1 MQNVAFWN
9 KALHIIDF
17 SHYDGYLFTVSI
29 FIFIFCAI
37 SIIFLILLWK
47 PLLKPILILF
57 LLLSSIANYFGLFY
71 GTYIDK
77 SMVMNVFETHQ
88 GEAIAL
94 ISPWL
99 LLWLTVF
106 WLIPSLIVLRIQ
118 FTYKGDWKKNLALR
132 VAVLLGT
139 TVLLLLVSLPI
150 YKQYA
155 FFVRNNQGGDQI
167 ADSWKLHFRNSWV
180 CKISIC

>member
-1 MQNVAFWN
+1 MFGMVDSLKKNGYRIVFPFSNLYFILFCALFFTVMQNVAFWN

-94 ISPWL
+94 ISP
-99 LLWLTVF
+99 
-106 WLIPSLIVLRIQ
+106 
-118 FTYKGDWKKNLALR
+118 
-132 VAVLLGT
+132 
-139 TVLLLLVSLPI
+139 
-150 YKQYA
+150 
-155 FFVRNNQGGDQI
+155 
-167 ADSWKLHFRNSWV
+167 
-180 CKISIC
+180 